1 MKVALS
7 IFFTTILVTCLS
19 ASAADRRPN
28 IILVMAD
35 DQGWEETGYYGHSLL
50 VTPILDEMSKSGLRM
65 DRFYSAAP
73 NCGPTRGSIMTGR
86 HPNRFG
92 LFGPNWAMRPEEI
105 PLAKLIKQKGYSTGH
120 FGKWHLGPVKAGV
133 PNNPGAAGFDE
144 WLSHDNFFEM
154 DPVLVRNGAAPEKIM
169 GESSE
174 IVVDA
179 ALDFIGRAVDKEK
192 PFFSVVWFGSP
203 HGPYSGLPRDQALYK
218 GRAPDELVDRYS
230 EITAMDRAIGK
241 LRLSLKEKGI
251 SKNTLIWFCSDNGV
265 PGLSVFRPTLKGN
278 KGTLYEGGVRVPS
291 IIEWPA
297 KMPFAKVTT
306 VRAVTTDIFPTICE
320 LLKIKLPKELPMDG
334 ISLVDLIDGKMKE
347 RPTPIAFWKYDSSKE
362 KKGESWLPADLQKG
376 TTPTTKNPGIEFLN
390 YKHPVAKTEN
400 FGGEASLLNNEYK
413 LILTKKGET
422 ELYDLRQD
430 WSEGTN
436 LAADKPELV
445 ESMTLQLRE
454 WQASVE
460 QSLAGA
466 DYD

>member
-1 MKVALS
+1 M
-7 IFFTTILVTCLS
+7 
-19 ASAADRRPN
+19 
-28 IILVMAD
+28 
-35 DQGWEETGYYGHSLL
+35 
-50 VTPILDEMSKSGLRM
+50 
-65 DRFYSAAP
+65 
-73 NCGPTRGSIMTGR
+73 
-86 HPNRFG
+86 
-92 LFGPNWAMRPEEI
+92 
-105 PLAKLIKQKGYSTGH
+105 
-120 FGKWHLGPVKAGV
+120 
-133 PNNPGAAGFDE
+133 
-144 WLSHDNFFEM
+144 
-154 DPVLVRNGAAPEKIM
+154 
-169 GESSE
+169 
-174 IVVDA
+174 
-179 ALDFIGRAVDKEK
+179 
-192 PFFSVVWFGSP
+192 
-203 HGPYSGLPRDQALYK
+203 
-218 GRAPDELVDRYS
+218 
-230 EITAMDRAIGK
+230 
-241 LRLSLKEKGI
+241 
-251 SKNTLIWFCSDNGV
+251 
-265 PGLSVFRPTLKGN
+265 KGN